1 MKTLFASRSI
11 KDNIVLM
18 DFNSDVN
25 KFVHESVKILFDI
38 LQKVRKFI
46 QNNIIIVI

>member
-1 MKTLFASRSI
+1 MRILFASRSI

-25 KFVHESVKILFDI
+25 KNVNRPLKIMLDI
-38 LQKVRKFI
+38 LQNVRNFWKLFTK
-46 QNNIIIVI
+46 